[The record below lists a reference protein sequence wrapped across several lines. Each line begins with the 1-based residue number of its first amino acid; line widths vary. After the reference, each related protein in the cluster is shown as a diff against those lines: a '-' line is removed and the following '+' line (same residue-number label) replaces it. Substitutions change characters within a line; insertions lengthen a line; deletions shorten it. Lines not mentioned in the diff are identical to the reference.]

1 MIWWHD
7 NSIISGFIWFCMLKL
22 FFWFPCKLQY
32 YMDNHTGGGYIDNND
47 GGLETR
53 KFFLNCL
60 CLLLGRLD
68 IKRFESTVSE
78 FGMNISR
85 ILVPQVPLIEVFLG
99 KYIADIFLN
108 KSVTRHLIMQMNV
121 LYSLSF
127 KINFFSLAW
136 IRFNTQ
142 FYD

>member
-1 MIWWHD
+1 
-7 NSIISGFIWFCMLKL
+7 
-22 FFWFPCKLQY
+22 
-32 YMDNHTGGGYIDNND
+32 MDNHTGGGYTDNND

-108 KSVTRHLIMQMNV
+108 KIIKQPFNLQMNV
-121 LYSLSF
+121 IYSFSF
-127 KINFFSLAW
+127 KIQYAFPW
-136 IRFNTQ
+136 IDQVEHSIIMIRSSE
-142 FYD
+142 

>member
-1 MIWWHD
+1 
-7 NSIISGFIWFCMLKL
+7 
-22 FFWFPCKLQY
+22 
-32 YMDNHTGGGYIDNND
+32 MDNHTGGGYIDNND

-85 ILVPQVPLIEVFLG
+85 ILVPQVPLIEAFLG
-99 KYIADIFLN
+99 KYVADIFLN
-108 KSVTRHLIMQMNV
+108 KNVTHPFNHANECVIFIFLRNPMFFPLHGSGLA
-121 LYSLSF
+121 L
-127 KINFFSLAW
+127 NFM
-136 IRFNTQ
+136 IRNLE
-142 FYD
+142 

>member
-1 MIWWHD
+1 
-7 NSIISGFIWFCMLKL
+7 
-22 FFWFPCKLQY
+22 
-32 YMDNHTGGGYIDNND
+32 MDNHTGGGYIDNND